1 MQRESTEPEDEIF
14 LPPTDKNREFA
25 GLAGCWHEILDCN
38 HPAREW
44 YKTCLC
50 GEHFNSNKEAEEH
63 IINNSPDYVADPR
76 LVLREMMKREDWDSF
91 CDYIGYL
98 DFSEDGYPLRYVRM
112 DYILDITGKLRD
124 AAIEFLKEATDE
136 NKFYKTT

>member
-1 MQRESTEPEDEIF
+1 MIPAEKDA
-14 LPPTDKNREFA
+14 LNREF
-25 GLAGCWHEILDCN
+25 HELLGKHLHEGTHKDDPKHPDRICTRCGVKITERNYADDVLDY
-38 HPAREW
+38 A
-44 YKTCLC
+44 
-50 GEHFNSNKEAEEH
+50 
-63 IINNSPDYVADPR
+63 ADPR